1 MNNTKNDSLA
11 ASLERVAQVMTN
23 LGTTGIPA
31 LGLDLDG
38 VLDESP
44 IFFRLLTA
52 IWPGKVI
59 IITFRSDRAKAEA
72 DLANIGIRYDELVL
86 VESFGQ
92 KAEVIVEKGVMVY
105 FDDQPEMLQDVPP
118 TVTVLLFRNEG
129 NFDFED
135 RKWILSNQTGKLI

>member
-1 MNNTKNDSLA
+1 MSEPKPKEQIETVANVLNDLA
-11 ASLERVAQVMTN
+11 LTST
-23 LGTTGIPA
+23 PH

-59 IITFRSDRAKAEA
+59 IVTFRSDRAKAEA
-72 DLANIGIRYDELVL
+72 DLETLGIRYDELIL

-92 KAEVIVEKGVMVY
+92 KAEVIAEKGILVY
-105 FDDQPEMLQDVPP
+105 IDDQPEALRDIPP
-118 TVTVLLFRNEG
+118 TVSVMLMRNGG
-129 NFDFED
+129 NFDIDEKLWMMSE
-135 RKWILSNQTGKLI
+135 RTGKLV

>member
-1 MNNTKNDSLA
+1 MSEPKPKEQIETVANVLNDLA
-11 ASLERVAQVMTN
+11 LTST
-23 LGTTGIPA
+23 PH

-59 IITFRSDRAKAEA
+59 IVTFRSDRAKAEA
-72 DLANIGIRYDELVL
+72 DLETLGIRYDELIL

-92 KAEVIVEKGVMVY
+92 KAEVIAEKGILVY
-105 FDDQPEMLQDVPP
+105 IDDQPEALRDIPP
-118 TVTVLLFRNEG
+118 TVSAMLMRNGG
-129 NFDFED
+129 NFDIDEKLWMMSE
-135 RKWILSNQTGKLI
+135 RTGKLV